1 MRPEATECNT
11 NDFGI
16 FQKLLSAP
24 WHKTTRD
31 FCTEEDQKPETAHL
45 PPLNFCL
52 PKVKLTK
59 SPYMNLCKVLL
70 VVLLIAQGV
79 SQQFAFCG
87 A

>member
-1 MRPEATECNT
+1 MT
-11 NDFGI
+11 GI
-16 FQKLLSAP
+16 FKKLLSAP
-24 WHKTTRD
+24 WHKNTRD
-31 FCTEEDQKPETAHL
+31 FCTEEDRKPET
-45 PPLNFCL
+45 PPRNFFFFL